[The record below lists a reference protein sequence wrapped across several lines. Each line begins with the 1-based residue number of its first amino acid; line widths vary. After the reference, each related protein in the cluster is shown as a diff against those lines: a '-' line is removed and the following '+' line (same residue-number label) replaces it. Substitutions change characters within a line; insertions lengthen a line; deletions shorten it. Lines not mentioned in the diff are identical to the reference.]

1 MDSPLIIQPTDN
13 TPQVYFDLSQG
24 RIELRGRCFPENP
37 SKFYNPIIDWLKTNI
52 EGDSIEARFE
62 VYLEYYN
69 TGTYIRL
76 LEIFDLLSQK
86 NDQGHQLEVH
96 WYVEEM
102 DEDSID
108 NAKSFKDVA
117 KLPFKLR
124 TLPTINFG
132 GK

>member
-1 MDSPLIIQPTDN
+1 M
-13 TPQVYFDLSQG
+13 
-24 RIELRGRCFPENP
+24 RGRCFPENT
-37 SKFYNPIIDWLKTNI
+37 SIFFDPILDWLVENFKH
-52 EGDSIEARFE
+52 GPVKARLE

-76 LEIFDLLSQK
+76 LELFELLSK
-86 NDQGHQLEVH
+86 LNTEGHDLEVH
-96 WYVEEM
+96 WYVEE
-102 DEDSID
+102 EDDDSME
-108 NAKSFKDVA
+108 NAKSFMDVA

>member
-1 MDSPLIIQPTDN
+1 MALLIIQATDN
-13 TPQVYFDLSQG
+13 TPRVYFDLKKG
-24 RIELRGRCFPENP
+24 RIELRGRCFPENT
-37 SKFYNPIIDWLKTNI
+37 SKFFDPVFKWLLENLKAGPIT
-52 EGDSIEARFE
+52 ARLE

-76 LEIFDLLSQK
+76 LELFELLSDH
-86 NDQGHQLEVH
+86 NRNGHNLEVH
-96 WYVEEM
+96 WYVEEE

-108 NAKSFKDVA
+108 NAKSFMDVA
-117 KLPFKLR
+117 DLPFKLR